1 MKNSSASSQV
11 GSKSL
16 RSKKAD
22 EWACCQHG
30 CQEPAVYESTN
41 IFEFVEFDASVMIPS
56 RYCEEHVK
64 SVPRGFEEKFIKFD
78 CVIIEEEI
86 DEENPQ
92 TTVG

>member
-1 MKNSSASSQV
+1 MKNSNASSRV

-22 EWACCQHG
+22 EWVCRERG
-30 CQEPAVYESTN
+30 CAAPAVYESTN
-41 IFEFVEFDASVMIPS
+41 IFEFVEFDASLKIPS

-64 SVPRGFEEKFIKFD
+64 SVPRGFEEKFIKLD
-78 CVIIEEEI
+78 CVIIDEEL